1 MGGLGSPLK
10 LSDRTLRVPLGV
22 LQEGYS
28 ILLIGQFH
36 CKKPH
41 ASRGCA
47 KIIPCQAAQGQAWPK
62 TCKTLAAGG
71 QEGMVWLAGWL
82 GSVKDSGLVVKLL
95 GVGALLH
102 KHSCSVCGWLGFPCQ
117 VKCQDNTTWCFAKRL

>member
-10 LSDRTLRVPLGV
+10 LSDRTLPLGV
-22 LQEGYS
+22 LQEGYN

-71 QEGMVWLAGWL
+71 QEGMVWLARV
-82 GSVKDSGLVVKLL
+82 SRRFR
-95 GVGALLH
+95 VGGEVIG
-102 KHSCSVCGWLGFPCQ
+102 CRGFASQ
-117 VKCQDNTTWCFAKRL
+117 A